1 MNAHKTSVISGRVL
15 GGNRLLARC
24 DRLPYVFSAAIR
36 CEHTT
41 ARQRLECA
49 RFIAAFAPH
58 CLTHSPASTPRH
70 SAAESGAEVTALQTL
85 RVFQESSCRAQR
97 LGLSTLRSTATED
110 GRRPSAAFPNGIS
123 NCAHVNRN
131 CYVVPSSNNGM
142 CQHFAANNHE

>member
-24 DRLPYVFSAAIR
+24 DRLPYVFGAAIR

-70 SAAESGAEVTALQTL
+70 SAVKSGAEATALQTL
-85 RVFQESSCRAQR
+85 TR
-97 LGLSTLRSTATED
+97 LPGILEIREASGVRPVYRRFVPGSTTK
-110 GRRPSAAFPNGIS
+110 
-123 NCAHVNRN
+123 
-131 CYVVPSSNNGM
+131 
-142 CQHFAANNHE
+142 